1 MGVFRSRCRSKHT
14 GPDKECRSCEL
25 PAEDDYS
32 QNGIW
37 FFENERDNVEDD
49 ELATLREIGKG
60 FLTAD
65 DAAMARALAEGI
77 IQEVAYDEEEKD
89 QPVDQRASRDGGRYA
104 KGRAPGPGCS

>member
-1 MGVFRSRCRSKHT
+1 VKT
-14 GPDKECRSCEL
+14 
-25 PAEDDYS
+25 
-32 QNGIW
+32 
-37 FFENERDNVEDD
+37 D

-89 QPVDQRASRDGGRYA
+89 
-104 KGRAPGPGCS
+104 